1 MQEISSIMQKER
13 ICVVIPSF
21 HNEGT
26 IANIVRRVMVYTSQI
41 VVVLDGEPEKGLQA
55 LKEAGLS
62 PTIVAYKKNR
72 GKGDALKMG
81 FKKAILMGYEYAI
94 TIDSDGQHFPED
106 IPMFIDAFSKNRG
119 AFIIGTR
126 DLNQEN
132 MPQGNSFANNFS
144 NFWFHFQ
151 TGIELTDT
159 QCGFRMYP
167 LSMMNAGWHVTSR
180 YESELEFLVY
190 AAWRGVKIVSIP
202 VNVYYPPINER
213 VSSFR
218 PIYDFL
224 RITLLNIV
232 LTTGALFYYLPARF
246 IRKCRRRK

>member
-1 MQEISSIMQKER
+1 MQEER
-13 ICVVIPSF
+13 ICVVIPSY
-21 HNEGT
+21 HNEIT
-26 IANIVRRVMVYTSQI
+26 IADVVSRTMAFTQQVI
-41 VVVLDGEPEKGLQA
+41 VVLDGEPAKAQQA
-55 LKEAGLS
+55 LAEAGLK
-62 PTIVAYKKNR
+62 PTVVAYEKNR

-106 IPMFIDAFSKNRG
+106 IPLFVEAFLHNKG
-119 AFIIGTR
+119 AFIIGMR
-126 DLNQEN
+126 NLCQKN

-151 TGIELTDT
+151 TGLKLSDT
-159 QCGFRMYP
+159 QCGFRLYP

-190 AAWRGVKIVSIP
+190 AAWKGVRIVSIP
-202 VNVYYPPINER
+202 VQVYYPPIAER

-218 PIYDFL
+218 PVYDFL
-224 RITLLNIV
+224 RITVLNIV
-232 LTTGALFYYLPARF
+232 LTTGAVFYYLPAR
-246 IRKCRRRK
+246 ILRKLKRRQ